1 MTHITYNR
9 AASDRES
16 RRIMIERAA
25 DAAIAANELQYQ
37 AAAIIGPTLLSVVI
51 GSAIVAWVL
60 L

>member
-1 MTHITYNR
+1 
-9 AASDRES
+9 
-16 RRIMIERAA
+16 MIERAA